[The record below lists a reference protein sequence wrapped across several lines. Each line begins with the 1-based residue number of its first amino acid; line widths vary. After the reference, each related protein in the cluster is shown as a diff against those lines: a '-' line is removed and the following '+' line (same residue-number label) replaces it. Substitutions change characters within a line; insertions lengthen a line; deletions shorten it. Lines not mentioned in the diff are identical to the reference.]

1 MKVGVGA
8 PNLPKI
14 WLGGP
19 RSFIGPRG
27 TTEAYTLTT
36 LTITITIFSLSFSKW
51 QRHRQTN
58 LMTHCVSYLFLDPN
72 DSSNLCVMVNTSP
85 SGHSDQNRTERER
98 PLWLLL
104 SLPIIR
110 SILQDWVNRL
120 SSSFDLWLLEA
131 QLKFVW
137 KPNKY
142 WSQWLESPF
151 PLSAQAR
158 VTPSKHLSA
167 AMQQIAQQ
175 FSFPL
180 CILFFNRVLYNFFF
194 SFLLCIFVILCF
206 AINSTST
213 VAFQL
218 SCTLPSVPKVLFH

>member
-1 MKVGVGA
+1 MCS
-8 PNLPKI
+8 NLFKTCSNVFKSVQNCSKI
-14 WLGGP
+14 IRFSSARGP
-19 RSFIGPRG
+19 
-27 TTEAYTLTT
+27 TWQAELDLVT
-36 LTITITIFSLSFSKW
+36 FSLSFSKW

-142 WSQWLESPF
+142 WPRWLESPF

-158 VTPSKHLSA
+158 VTPSKRLSA

-180 CILFFNRVLYNFFF
+180 HLVL
-194 SFLLCIFVILCF
+194 
-206 AINSTST
+206 
-213 VAFQL
+213 Q
-218 SCTLPSVPKVLFH
+218 

>member
-1 MKVGVGA
+1 
-8 PNLPKI
+8 
-14 WLGGP
+14 
-19 RSFIGPRG
+19 
-27 TTEAYTLTT
+27 
-36 LTITITIFSLSFSKW
+36 
-51 QRHRQTN
+51 
-58 LMTHCVSYLFLDPN
+58 
-72 DSSNLCVMVNTSP
+72 MVNTSP

-98 PLWLLL
+98 PLGLLL

-142 WSQWLESPF
+142 WSRWLESPF

-175 FSFPL
+175 FSFLL
-180 CILFFNRVLYNFFF
+180 CILFFNRVLYNFSSPFF
-194 SFLLCIFVILCF
+194 CASSWYSGLQSTRLQQWLFNWVALYPVFLKFFCIKLLLFVVCGLNKHLRSCF
-206 AINSTST
+206 VESVDCVTSGWLKWWQ
-213 VAFQL
+213 VWRKGL
-218 SCTLPSVPKVLFH
+218 LG